1 MPGLIRFQHS
11 VTTSQSTPTSTLL
24 RAVLFIVWIK
34 LSIKLLQLRVYTS
47 YPLISGLLPI
57 SMVGIEESIHSM
69 TWIVGDLGDK
79 AGRKIWGG
87 AEILTVRTGGL
98 AYAVIVIWCSQ

>member
-1 MPGLIRFQHS
+1 MPGLIRFQHN

-24 RAVLFIVWIK
+24 RTVLFIVWIK

-57 SMVGIEESIHSM
+57 SMVGIEESI
-69 TWIVGDLGDK
+69 
-79 AGRKIWGG
+79 
-87 AEILTVRTGGL
+87 
-98 AYAVIVIWCSQ
+98 